1 VLTQGDIEAM
11 QISSNFSTAAIEAL
25 RGGSSTAA
33 SNAVEASSATS
44 GIVTPTDQIDISAEA
59 QSILSGSKVTGGI
72 RTDKVADIRRQIA
85 AGTYDTEEK
94 MSAALDK
101 FLGAFN

>member
-1 VLTQGDIEAM
+1 M

-25 RGGSSTAA
+25 RGGSKASA
-33 SNAVEASSATS
+33 SNALEGSASPA
-44 GIVTPTDQIDISAEA
+44 GIVSPTDQIDISTEA
-59 QSILSGSKVTGGI
+59 QSILSGSKVFGDI

-101 FLGAFN
+101 FLGSFR

>member
-1 VLTQGDIEAM
+1 M

-25 RGGSSTAA
+25 RGGSNTSA
-33 SNAVEASSATS
+33 SNALESPVGAS
-44 GIVTPTDQIDISAEA
+44 GIVAPTDQIDISSEA
-59 QSILSGSKVTGGI
+59 QSILSGSKVSGDI

-94 MSAALDK
+94 MSAAFDK
-101 FLGAFN
+101 LLGSFN